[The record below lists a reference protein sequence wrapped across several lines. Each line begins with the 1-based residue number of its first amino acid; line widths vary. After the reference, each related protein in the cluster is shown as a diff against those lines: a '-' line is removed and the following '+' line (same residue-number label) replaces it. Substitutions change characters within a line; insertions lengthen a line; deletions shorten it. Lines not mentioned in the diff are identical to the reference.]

1 MLRVF
6 ESFNL
11 WGTFDWIPLTWR
23 GEATGG
29 TSRVSYIHC
38 RTNQNANPQHVW
50 HPRNSSSHHS
60 AATWTASFFQAHG
73 VSLENAHRHFH
84 WDGHR
89 PTKKNYRL
97 TTATFSPWQVAAGYS
112 GALSSSQVD
121 VGLCFLSGHCELHPL
136 NIPEQWWHRPG
147 RMCCA
152 MRKDLFGCIIPV
164 MQDKNR

>member
-1 MLRVF
+1 M
-6 ESFNL
+6 EL
-11 WGTFDWIPLTWR
+11 WEYLKASIYGETFDWIPLTWP

-60 AATWTASFFQAHG
+60 AATWTASFFSSSRCVFGKCPQAL
-73 VSLENAHRHFH
+73 SLRWAQTH
-84 WDGHR
+84 
-89 PTKKNYRL
+89 KKNYRL

-136 NIPEQWWHRPG
+136 NNDGIGQGECVVLCGKICSVASYQ
-147 RMCCA
+147 
-152 MRKDLFGCIIPV
+152 
-164 MQDKNR
+164 